1 MRTKPRISST
11 AIGAAAVLL
20 SLTQIAQV
28 PTGKAELA
36 VSTPSASIAGHG
48 PLIQADAKKMFD
60 DECASC
66 HGKQGRG
73 NGRAGRDMD
82 PRPTDITKPEFL
94 DEHSDED
101 MFKKI
106 IEGDGEMDPYRDIFT
121 DEQIHAIIAY
131 TRQLGEKR
139 RK

>member
-1 MRTKPRISST
+1 MRAKPRVSNT
-11 AIGAAAVLL
+11 AIGAAAILL
-20 SLTQIAQV
+20 ALTQIAQV
-28 PTGKAELA
+28 PTGETEPA
-36 VSTPSASIAGHG
+36 VNAPSASISIHG
-48 PLIQADAKKMFD
+48 SLIQADGKKLFK

-94 DEHSDED
+94 DEKSDEEL
-101 MFKKI
+101 FKAI
-106 IEGDGEMDPYRDIFT
+106 IEGNGEMDPYRDIFT
-121 DEQIHAIIAY
+121 DEQIHSIIAY